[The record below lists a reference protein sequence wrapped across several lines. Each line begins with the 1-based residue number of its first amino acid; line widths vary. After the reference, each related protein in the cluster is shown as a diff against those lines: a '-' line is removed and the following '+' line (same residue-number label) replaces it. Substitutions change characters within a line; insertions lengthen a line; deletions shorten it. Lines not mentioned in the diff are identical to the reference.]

1 MSNTFTWKTK
11 FKSII
16 IVDGE
21 LFPNEYEVELSLTP
35 HTADLK
41 EQTAYFDRLKH
52 LFEHVFANTITTWRE
67 EKLYSVLKKNL
78 PSIPTT
84 IDEEIKMNIFF
95 RFDNASIK
103 EGLNLKDSTDQ
114 EIFSKIR
121 DLTDT
126 F

>member
-1 MSNTFTWKTK
+1 MDFERHPRSHEHLRILGNSRDSVCGKIFELLLKFRGFFTD
-11 FKSII
+11 KSLNL
-16 IVDGE
+16 D
-21 LFPNEYEVELSLTP
+21 
-35 HTADLK
+35 
-41 EQTAYFDRLKH
+41 
-52 LFEHVFANTITTWRE
+52 
-67 EKLYSVLKKNL
+67 SVLKKNL

-114 EIFSKIR
+114 EIFSKLR
-121 DLTDT
+121 DLKDT